1 MPQDKSAGLS
11 RGTEKLPGSAQ
22 LHAADP
28 GSFFT
33 EETACA
39 SGSKSVPALLLRL
52 AHLLHQCGQLLIFS
66 SHIAVILPFVGKH
79 TSRTIFNPAFR
90 ITKIPAAPFSQC
102 IKRAITKKAVKI
114 IRVRSLMAGKKF
126 TALMTEIGVLFSVPV
141 WFLHKRFRPFSFL
154 IPRA

>member
-1 MPQDKSAGLS
+1 MPQDKSAGPS

-28 GSFFT
+28 GSFYRRD
-33 EETACA
+33 
-39 SGSKSVPALLLRL
+39 SPRLRSKAVPALPLRL
-52 AHLLHQCGQLLIFS
+52 THLLHQRGQLLIFP

-90 ITKIPAAPFSQC
+90 IIKIPAAPFSQC
-102 IKRAITKKAVKI
+102 IKRAITKKAIKI
-114 IRVRSLMAGKKF
+114 IRIRSLMAGKKF
-126 TALMTEIGVLFSVPV
+126 TILMTEIGVLFPVPV